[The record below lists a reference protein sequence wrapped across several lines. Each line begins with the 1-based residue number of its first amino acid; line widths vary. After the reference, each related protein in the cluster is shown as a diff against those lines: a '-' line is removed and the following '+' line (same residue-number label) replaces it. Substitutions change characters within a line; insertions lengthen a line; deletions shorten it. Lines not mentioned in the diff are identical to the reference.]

1 MTGSVRVPPTM
12 VGAMMATTA
21 GATAATT
28 AAAMAVAMAVGLPER
43 STRLD
48 GPRISVR
55 ELRADDATACVDAA
69 LASRRLHG
77 RWVRPPLTI
86 DDFIA
91 RMQKRRLFTNSVS
104 LVARRHDN
112 HAVVGQ
118 FNLSEIIRGPLQQAF
133 LGYYGFV
140 PHTGAGYMREG
151 MALVLS
157 HAFVT
162 LRLHR
167 IEANVQ
173 PGNVRSVAL
182 VEASGFAREGYSE
195 RYLKIAGRWRDH
207 ERWAINTET
216 WRAHRRASR

>member
-1 MTGSVRVPPTM
+1 MTGSVRC
-12 VGAMMATTA
+12 
-21 GATAATT
+21 
-28 AAAMAVAMAVGLPER
+28 

-48 GPRISVR
+48 GARIYLR
-55 ELRADDATACVDAA
+55 ELRADDAVACVDAA
-69 LASRRLHG
+69 HASRRLHG
-77 RWVRPPLTI
+77 RWVQPPLTV

-104 LVARRHDN
+104 LVARRRDDD
-112 HAVVGQ
+112 AVIGQ

-133 LGYYGFV
+133 VGYYGFA

-151 MALVLS
+151 MALLLS
-157 HAFVT
+157 HVFAT
-162 LRLHR
+162 LKLHR

-173 PGNVRSVAL
+173 PKNTRSVSL
-182 VEASGFAREGYSE
+182 VAASGFVREGYSE

-207 ERWAINTET
+207 ERWAINTEL